1 MRGRNGR
8 AVGGE
13 GTRRADPRRGAS
25 AGSGG
30 CSCAF
35 VNILCI
41 SMSNYLFSLSLC
53 LSLSLSFFLSFFVCL
68 SFSLSLSLSLS
79 LSIQLQLLVVF
90 DCYSLFFLRANL
102 VGRNQCHRIASHEQI
117 WHVSPVALNNLF
129 VRLLVHFSNRRDFFN
144 LS

>member
-1 MRGRNGR
+1 MKHN
-8 AVGGE
+8 
-13 GTRRADPRRGAS
+13 
-25 AGSGG
+25 SGG
-30 CSCAF
+30 TM
-35 VNILCI
+35 VGMVPPWLVPH
-41 SMSNYLFSLSLC
+41 SLYYSLIPRFY
-53 LSLSLSFFLSFFVCL
+53 SVCL
-68 SFSLSLSLSLS
+68 SVCLSLSLSLS